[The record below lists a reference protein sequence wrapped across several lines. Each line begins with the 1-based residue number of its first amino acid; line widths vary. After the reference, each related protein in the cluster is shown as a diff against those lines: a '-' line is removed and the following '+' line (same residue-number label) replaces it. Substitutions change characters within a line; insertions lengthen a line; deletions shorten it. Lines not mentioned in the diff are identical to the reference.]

1 MILRNI
7 LPSAHLQD
15 YVRKHQVIR
24 FLFGPE
30 QNIPPKVYSPRPE
43 ICLVFYIRDLQQ
55 VSYAG
60 DPTQLSHP
68 RCTLIGQHTVVT
80 NRFTGRDFW
89 ALQIVL
95 QPSALYRLTGIPTY
109 ELTNTFLDAEAVWG
123 KEIREAHEEMANSED
138 VDAIIRIAER
148 FFEKII
154 RQAAEKTHKI
164 DQVSTLI
171 LNQNQ
176 PVSIDEL
183 ANQTC
188 LSTRQFFRK
197 FNERMGIGPKLFDRI
212 VRFEKAFFM
221 KNSNPA
227 LDWLTIA
234 LACGY
239 YDYQHLAKD
248 YKDFTNFSPSGFY
261 EIDTKS
267 PERTFG
273 VSEVQKLDP
282 GIST

>member
-30 QNIPPKVYSPRPE
+30 QNIPHKVYSPRPE

-55 VSYAG
+55 VSYAA

-123 KEIREAHEEMANSED
+123 KQIREAYEKMANSDD
-138 VDAIIRIAER
+138 VDTIIRIAEG

-154 RQAAEKTHKI
+154 NQSRDKSHKI
-164 DQVSTLI
+164 DGVSTLI
-171 LNQNQ
+171 LNQNK

-183 ANQTC
+183 ASQTC
-188 LSTRQFFRK
+188 LSSRQFFRK

-221 KNSNPA
+221 KNSNPD

-248 YKDFTNFSPSGFY
+248 YKYFTNFSPSGFY

-267 PERTFG
+267 PERIFG

-282 GIST
+282 GISP

>member
-1 MILRNI
+1 M
-7 LPSAHLQD
+7 PSAHLRE

-30 QNIPPKVYSPRPE
+30 QNIPHKVYSPRPE

-55 VSYAG
+55 VSYAT
-60 DPTQLSHP
+60 DQKQLSHP

-123 KEIREAHEEMANSED
+123 KQIREAHEEMANSDD
-138 VDAIIRIAER
+138 VETIIRIAEA

-154 RQAAEKTHKI
+154 RQAGENSHKI
-164 DQVSTLI
+164 DGVSTLI
-171 LNQNQ
+171 LNQNK

-183 ANQTC
+183 ASQTC
-188 LSTRQFFRK
+188 LSSRQFFRK

-221 KNSNPA
+221 KNANPD

-248 YKDFTNFSPSGFY
+248 YKYFTNFSPSRFY

-282 GIST
+282 GISF